1 MKPTIAITAAEW
13 DIVRGILERHVPGH
27 EVWAFGSRANGT
39 CKPFSDLDLA
49 ILAAHPLPLSVIADL
64 ADAFSESDLPYK
76 VDIVDWATTSERF
89 RGVIKAGHI
98 VLQPETSQARG
109 G

>member
-1 MKPTIAITAAEW
+1 MKPPIAISAAEW
-13 DIVRGILERHVPGH
+13 DIVRGILQRHVPGH
-27 EVWAFGSRANGT
+27 EVWAFGSRATGT

-49 ILAAHPLPLSVIADL
+49 ILASHPLPMSTIADL

-89 RGVIKAGHI
+89 RGVMKAGHI
-98 VLQPETSQARG
+98 VLRAKTPQAQRG
-109 G
+109 